1 MRKNRN
7 ASIDLLRGFIMMLMA
22 IDHVGLFVGK
32 VHASEFWGVNLNPYE
47 STGWF
52 FSRLITHF
60 CAPGFF
66 LLMGMSMAFFTASR
80 LQKGWTQGK
89 ISQYF
94 VKRGF
99 LLVFVQY
106 FIEAPGWALGMIFA
120 TPGVMTNHPTPGAEG
135 GPVFL
140 FFAVL
145 SILGLSMVVTG
156 LLLRFS
162 NKILATLP
170 ILCVALSWWIIP
182 DASGIE
188 TAFHP
193 ILRFLLIP
201 GTTSPVFVIYPL
213 IPWLGVA
220 IFGVLLGRLLL
231 QQKEKAYP
239 IILGIGISFLV
250 AFFLIRSLGSFGNF
264 QFTDTNTWIAYFTLI
279 KYPPSLCFL
288 LFTLGVNLV
297 LFYAFHKT
305 SSLFAKTPLLVYG
318 QTALFFYIV
327 HLYVYAM
334 LGWPFPSGEALWVV
348 YIAWVL
354 GLVVLYFLCK
364 RYRTFKNA
372 KPLDSLWRFF

>member
-1 MRKNRN
+1 MPKNRN
-7 ASIDLLRGFIMMLMA
+7 NSIDLLRGFIMMLMA

-52 FSRLITHF
+52 LSRLITHF

-66 LLMGMSMAFFTASR
+66 LLMGMSMAFFAVSR
-80 LQKGWTQGK
+80 TQKGWSQGK

-94 VKRGF
+94 IKRGL

-120 TPGVMTNHPTPGAEG
+120 NGDAMPNHPMPGTE

-145 SILGLSMVVTG
+145 SILGFSMLVTG

-162 NKILATLP
+162 SKILAPIP
-170 ILCVALSWWIIP
+170 ILCVTLSWWIIP
-182 DASGIE
+182 DPSGVD

-193 ILRFLLIP
+193 FLRFLMIP
-201 GTTSPVFVIYPL
+201 GTSSPVVVIYPL
-213 IPWLGVA
+213 IPWVGVA
-220 IFGVLLGRLLL
+220 ILGVLLGRLLM
-231 QQKEKAYP
+231 QQKEQAYS
-239 IILGIGISFLV
+239 IILGMGISFLI
-250 AFFLIRSLGSFGNF
+250 AFFLIRSVGDFGNF
-264 QFTDTNTWIAYFTLI
+264 QYSNTSTWIDYFTLI

-297 LFYAFHKT
+297 LFYGFHKT
-305 SSLFAKTPLLVYG
+305 STFFTKTPLLVYG
-318 QTALFFYIV
+318 QTALFFYIA
-327 HLYVYAM
+327 HLYVYAVM
-334 LGWPFPSGEALWVV
+334 GWPFPSGAALWVV
-348 YIAWVL
+348 YIAWML
-354 GLVVLYFLCK
+354 GLIILYFLCK
-364 RYRTFKNA
+364 RYRSFKNA